1 MKASL
6 FAIGI
11 VVFSLIPSIFS
22 QGQVNFATKL
32 GTGVNAVN
40 AKFICDGGTGLT
52 TPPFVAGLEI
62 QGNSGAFTLIPGSVT
77 SFRSGI
83 AAGYVVPKTV
93 TIPGHDIGTT
103 VTLRAI
109 GFAGASE
116 VDYTGALAT
125 GHIEFSGPVTV
136 ILGDQ
141 VTPADLAGLQGTFSA
156 DLRCVPE
163 PSTIAL
169 ALFSAAALVFRHRK

>member
-6 FAIGI
+6 LAIGI
-11 VVFSLIPSIFS
+11 VGFSLIPSILS

-40 AKFICDGGTGLT
+40 AKFVCDGGTGLT

-62 QGNSGAFTLIPGSVT
+62 HDNSGAFTLIPGSIT
-77 SFRSGI
+77 SFRSGV

-103 VTLRAI
+103 VTLRAV

-116 VDYTGALAT
+116 IDYAGALVT
-125 GHIEFSGPVTV
+125 GHIAFSAPVTV
-136 ILGDQ
+136 ILGGQ
-141 VTPADLAGLQGTFSA
+141 FAPANLEGL
-156 DLRCVPE
+156 
-163 PSTIAL
+163 
-169 ALFSAAALVFRHRK
+169 